1 MPFEDNFYDTVTEE
15 TEKEDAVTAGEGG
28 IFFLTLRPN
37 EDEGD
42 CVFSFTNLNI
52 M

>member
-28 IFFLTLRPN
+28 IFFPTLRPN

-42 CVFSFTNLNI
+42 CVVSFTNLNI